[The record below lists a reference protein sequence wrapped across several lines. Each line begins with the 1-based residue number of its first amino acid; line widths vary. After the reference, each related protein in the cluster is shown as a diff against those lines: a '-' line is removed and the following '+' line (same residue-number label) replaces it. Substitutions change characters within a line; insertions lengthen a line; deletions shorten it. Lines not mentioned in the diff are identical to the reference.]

1 MQNKLSLK
9 WTGISC
15 CHKVCKRGV
24 RQICKKGCF
33 SRCFWRQ
40 DGSSHHFL
48 FIAGENWWPI
58 FLKGRRQEVRSWQIS
73 VLFSFPS
80 WQQHKGFF
88 VSDRFAKGQLITWFF
103 IRTARVISKTHF
115 FHHEPVRVHFIE
127 KRMEAYDLITRAS
140 ARRGSR
146 EFSFLHFGFVF
157 ILDNGDWKVCALYC
171 FCLAE

>member
-103 IRTARVISKTHF
+103 IRTARVISKTYF
-115 FHHEPVRVHFIE
+115 FSSWASKGSLHRETYGSIWSHHKGKREAGEQRVLVSTF
-127 KRMEAYDLITRAS
+127 
-140 ARRGSR
+140 
-146 EFSFLHFGFVF
+146 
-157 ILDNGDWKVCALYC
+157 WVCFY
-171 FCLAE
+171 FR